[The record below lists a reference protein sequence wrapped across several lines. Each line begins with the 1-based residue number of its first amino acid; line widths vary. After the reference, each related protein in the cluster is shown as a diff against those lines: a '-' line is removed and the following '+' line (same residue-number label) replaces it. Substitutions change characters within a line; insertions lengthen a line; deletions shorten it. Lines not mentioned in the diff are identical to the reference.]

1 VESWLD
7 DLSTISFTKFISGLL
22 IIDWLIDWLID
33 SHIDSD
39 STYIDVWLAN
49 KQSYMCVQAT
59 IVRTQENF
67 ARLFVAESF
76 GYVVA

>member
-1 VESWLD
+1 MAWWLKY
-7 DLSTISFTKFISGLL
+7 DLIHEVYFWTI
-22 IIDWLIDWLID
+22 DYWLIDWLID

>member
-1 VESWLD
+1 VAWWLKY
-7 DLSTISFTKFISGLL
+7 DLIHEVYFWTI
-22 IIDWLIDWLID
+22 DYWLIDWLID